1 MPRAALSDSCI
12 LDGQQK
18 GGKHGADHE
27 RQGHRGEDYP
37 LLRRPVPDRPG
48 GCRARLCAGAPTRA
62 PSHAPGILARSGWT
76 AAFASPRRWST
87 SAFGSWSVDGIRGAY
102 FPMASSAITESAS
115 RSRWVGRQAVGLDL
129 GRGELRGE
137 ENPSI
142 EEKFTKPG

>member
-48 GCRARLCAGAPTRA
+48 GCRARL
-62 PSHAPGILARSGWT
+62 
-76 AAFASPRRWST
+76 
-87 SAFGSWSVDGIRGAY
+87 
-102 FPMASSAITESAS
+102 
-115 RSRWVGRQAVGLDL
+115 
-129 GRGELRGE
+129 
-137 ENPSI
+137 
-142 EEKFTKPG
+142 